1 MQRLALV
8 LLLTIIPIFLN
19 AQSSRRWKSL
29 RYEVLFGIGATN
41 FLGELGGADQ
51 VGSDFYRDLEFSQT
65 RPAVNLGLR
74 YYVARR
80 AAVRATF
87 TYGVLAGDDA
97 TTNEFYRQYR
107 NLNFKTN
114 IFELTS
120 VFEYMFLSERPGA
133 RYNLKG
139 VKGIRGYNIAF
150 YGFAGVG
157 VLKFNPKGEL
167 NGKWYELQP
176 LGTEGQGIIPTRD
189 KYNLIQL
196 VIPGGIGFKYAIDRR
211 WSIGVEYGVRKTFT
225 DYIDDVS
232 RSYVEPSLLIQN
244 GILAVELADKS
255 SGEFPFNTSAG
266 AQRGDP
272 TDKDSY
278 MFAIFNLSYKL
289 RSGNSRLPVF

>member
-8 LLLTIIPIFLN
+8 LLLTLIPIFLN
-19 AQSSRRWKSL
+19 AQSSRRWRSM
-29 RYEVLFGIGATN
+29 RYEAVFGVGATN

-51 VGSDFYRDLEFSQT
+51 IGTDFYRDLEFSQT
-65 RPAVNLGLR
+65 RPATYIGLR
-74 YYVARR
+74 YYVAER

-87 TYGVLAGDDA
+87 TYAILAGDDA
-97 TTNEFYRQYR
+97 TTNEFFREYR

-114 IFELTS
+114 IYELTT

-139 VKGIRGYNIAF
+139 VKGVRGYNIAI

-167 NGKWYELQP
+167 NGKWHELQP

-189 KYNLIQL
+189 KYNLVQL

-211 WSIGVEYGVRKTFT
+211 LSIGILRYQSGR
-225 DYIDDVS
+225 
-232 RSYVEPSLLIQN
+232 PS
-244 GILAVELADKS
+244 
-255 SGEFPFNTSAG
+255 
-266 AQRGDP
+266 
-272 TDKDSY
+272 
-278 MFAIFNLSYKL
+278 
-289 RSGNSRLPVF
+289 